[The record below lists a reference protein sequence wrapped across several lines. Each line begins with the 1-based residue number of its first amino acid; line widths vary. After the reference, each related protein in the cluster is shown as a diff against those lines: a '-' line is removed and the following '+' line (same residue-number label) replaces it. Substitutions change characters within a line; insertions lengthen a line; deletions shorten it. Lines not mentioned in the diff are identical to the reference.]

1 MAYVK
6 FDKELA
12 QSAVDNLTNIRKD
25 IDSTLNDISKS
36 FANNKVNLSSRF
48 LKIFDEENELIADFT
63 SNARTYNNE
72 ADSGANKAG
81 DISRDV
87 TSRISKVISALKKVM
102 KLIEQFENQNDV
114 SIESEAGNSNGVFSF
129 LDKYGTASTLSS
141 LKGDGLFGDY
151 LLDDF
156 NSLYTNRNNSY
167 NNLNIWKRL
176 SNLSNRDSKEE
187 NATVSELMTYF
198 FDRLS
203 DRIDESGNVIVDG
216 MNVGDLSAIQLSL
229 LFSTPFGQLLKNEC
243 EEKFKNDIFSFSSKL
258 FGDDILPFQEESK
271 YGDILGDKEDGK
283 EWFDNSFD
291 KIEDSILSLSGVVAG
306 ATKLVLDKNTDKK
319 DVESGHDVEKGKFDI
334 G

>member
-167 NNLNIWKRL
+167 
-176 SNLSNRDSKEE
+176 
-187 NATVSELMTYF
+187 
-198 FDRLS
+198 
-203 DRIDESGNVIVDG
+203 
-216 MNVGDLSAIQLSL
+216 
-229 LFSTPFGQLLKNEC
+229 
-243 EEKFKNDIFSFSSKL
+243 
-258 FGDDILPFQEESK
+258 
-271 YGDILGDKEDGK
+271 
-283 EWFDNSFD
+283 
-291 KIEDSILSLSGVVAG
+291 
-306 ATKLVLDKNTDKK
+306 
-319 DVESGHDVEKGKFDI
+319 
-334 G
+334 